1 MRNQRLFSLAERRL
15 GRTTARV
22 YREALQQTEHE
33 IFECRSSVI
42 LHPAGAP
49 SDYPTTLVDVEN
61 LARNLNPKIHLEG
74 SIARLDPRRNER
86 NGLIHQS
93 TVRRIRPPDHG
104 RPRHDDGDEN
114 DEVDEYGNI
123 SGIEHDSEDE
133 EGDRA
138 YNPLTNSRRP
148 RTNGFS
154 TNGNLPSRDKVFQHL
169 YLLAEAPEGFITC
182 EKEDSVPY
190 WRIDFEKLCS
200 VLRNEQVFSLIL
212 DLFGAIALRIVRVL
226 IEKGKLEEKVLQEI
240 ALVSAKDLRL
250 KLAELKAAGFLELQE
265 VPRENQRQPSR
276 TIYLWFY
283 DPDRVRRKVLEDTYK
298 SMSRVLQRLSV
309 EKKKVQGILDKA
321 DRSDVKGHEEEYLS
335 GGETRIL
342 KEWRALE
349 EKFWGEVGRLD
360 DLVAVLRDF

>member
-1 MRNQRLFSLAERRL
+1 MRNQRLFSLAERTL

-33 IFECRSSVI
+33 VSECRSSI
-42 LHPAGAP
+42 TLRPAGAA
-49 SDYPTTLVDVEN
+49 SDYTTPLVDVED
-61 LARNLNPKIHLEG
+61 LACNINPKIHLEG

-86 NGLIHQS
+86 NGLVQQS
-93 TVRRIRPPDHG
+93 AVPRRRPPDHG
-104 RPRHDDGDEN
+104 RNRPNDEEN

-138 YNPLTNSRRP
+138 YNPQTNARKH
-148 RTNGFS
+148 RTNGII
-154 TNGNLPSRDKVFQHL
+154 TNGNFQSRDKVFQHL
-169 YLLAEAPEGFITC
+169 YLLAEAPERFITY
-182 EKEDSVPY
+182 EKVDAIPR
-190 WRIDFEKLCS
+190 WRIDFERLCS
-200 VLRNEQVFSLIL
+200 VLRHEQIFSLIL
-212 DLFGAIALRIVRVL
+212 ELYGAIALRIVRVL
-226 IEKGKLEEKVLQEI
+226 MEKGKLEEKVLQEI

-283 DPDRVRRKVLEDTYK
+283 DADRVRRKVLEDTYK
-298 SMSRVLQRLSV
+298 SMSRVLQRLRV

-335 GGETRIL
+335 SGEIRIL

-349 EKFWGEVGRLD
+349 ETFWGELGRLD